1 MRKLT
6 KYILFLLLVG
16 VAFSA
21 GARKNSGGKQKV
33 YIFGFASSFAD
44 TVAYMTDVQELD
56 SAYLMGNGFLA
67 DRALYSLQFFAHV
80 NEKRGVENPTSAV
93 FFSPKA
99 KTLQKKYQKVKQ
111 KYIKDPS
118 LELVIVPRDEFAFE
132 VEEYMETLVTE
143 EEASES
149 LGESAAATNEE
160 KPKDAPV
167 KKGKKDKK
175 KKK

>member
-6 KYILFLLLVG
+6 KYILFLLLLG

-56 SAYLMGNGFLA
+56 SAYVMGNGFLA
-67 DRALYSLQFFAHV
+67 DRALYSLQFYAHV
-80 NEKRGVENPTSAV
+80 NEKRGVANPTTAV

-111 KYIKDPS
+111 KYMKDPS
-118 LELVIVPRDEFAFE
+118 LELVIVPRNEFAFE
-132 VEEYMETLVTE
+132 VEEYMETIVTE
-143 EEASES
+143 DDA
-149 LGESAAATNEE
+149 SAAVESEAVAKEE
-160 KPKDAPV
+160 DSKRNSGKE
-167 KKGKKDKK
+167 GKKDKK